1 MQRRGAVWR
10 GDVNPKRKR
19 RLSQQDLRLLEV
31 QPGLQA
37 VRYPAG
43 TERAEVKQLTAE
55 GRRRTPEIV
64 ARRHTNSGTTDSEQ
78 RGEK

>member
-1 MQRRGAVWR
+1 MS
-10 GDVNPKRKR
+10 PKRKR
-19 RLSQQDLRLLEV
+19 RLSQQDLRLLGA

-55 GRRRTPEIV
+55 SQRRSSTEIFT
-64 ARRHTNSGTTDSEQ
+64 RRHTNSGTTDSET

>member
-1 MQRRGAVWR
+1 V
-10 GDVNPKRKR
+10 KTKKK
-19 RLSQQDLRLLEV
+19 LSQSDLRLLGV

-55 GRRRTPEIV
+55 SRRRLSTAIFT
-64 ARRHTNSGTTDSEQ
+64 RRHTNPGTEEIAAW
-78 RGEK
+78 R